1 VTAVTVEPKDPNVPA
16 KEPNLP
22 ATRGDAPLAER
33 GAETTAL
40 VEHVEEE
47 PAPFQPRQDLT
58 VALLPLALITL
69 LTLSFIA
76 AAWTFLA
83 AT

>member
-1 VTAVTVEPKDPNVPA
+1 MTTEPKEPNVPA
-16 KEPNLP
+16 
-22 ATRGDAPLAER
+22 TRADAPLAASE
-33 GAETTAL
+33 AETTAL
-40 VEHVEEE
+40 VEQAEEE
-47 PAPFQPRQDLT
+47 RAPYEPRQDLT
-58 VALLPLALITL
+58 VALLPLALITF